1 MMSIFNAIRKIIKFT
16 RICSSI
22 SYNIIKYKLH
32 FITFNDA
39 VITTCNSLMHK
50 NYMFTKV
57 IQWGIQDVYDENN
70 IKDNRELQDY
80 FKIFSSN
87 VPYTAHDVEYS
98 VSHLKH
104 ATSYAAMNNNDELII
119 ENDRVPI
126 NSGTVALVFKARLN
140 NIPVVIKI
148 LRKNI
153 KHRIKE
159 DIYDLLHFF
168 GNFFIRKIINCYI
181 KIDFK
186 NFLVNNC
193 DILLKQCD
201 FNNEVANALIF
212 SNNLKNKK
220 NIVIPRVYKYFTE
233 ASNEIIVMDYLEGQ
247 IAKNVPVEEFK
258 IHAITLQTFF
268 FESLFMYNIF
278 HGDFHLGNI
287 IIMNDYT
294 VGIIDFG
301 IVYIVADHVSNDL
314 FNIMFLAVDDDK
326 KMNIDLILKLTI
338 KMICTNKSKHESI
351 LKILKNDTEFIR
363 SLSSD
368 FSANEMVNCVNKIM
382 SLKNIEVKS
391 EICNLIL
398 STMSGLNT
406 IEYVN
411 DKHNLKQLLKSY
423 MNRSIKLD

>member
-1 MMSIFNAIRKIIKFT
+1 MSIFNTIKKIIKFT

-22 SYNIIKYKLH
+22 SYNIIKYKLR

-39 VITTCNSLMHK
+39 VITTCNSLMHE

-57 IQWGIQDVYDENN
+57 IQWGIQDVYNENN

-80 FKIFSSN
+80 FKNFSSN

-119 ENDRVPI
+119 ENDHIPI

-159 DIYDLLHFF
+159 DIYDLLQFF
-168 GNFFIRKIINCYI
+168 GNIFIRKITSCYV

-186 NFLVNNC
+186 NFLINNC
-193 DILLKQCD
+193 DVLLKQCD
-201 FNNEVANALIF
+201 FNNEAANALLFENI
-212 SNNLKNKK
+212 LKNKK
-220 NIVIPRVYKYFTE
+220 NIVIPHVYKHFTE
-233 ASNEIIVMDYLEGQ
+233 ALNEIIVMDYLDGR

-258 IHAITLQTFF
+258 IHVETLQTQF
-268 FESLFMYNIF
+268 FESLFLHNIC

-287 IIMNDYT
+287 IFMNNNT
-294 VGIIDFG
+294 IGIIDFG
-301 IVYIVADHVSNDL
+301 IVYNVADDISNDL
-314 FNIMFLAVDDDK
+314 FNIMLLVIDVK
-326 KMNIDLILKLTI
+326 NKNINLILKISI
-338 KMICTNKSKHESI
+338 KLVCKNKSEYDAVFQT
-351 LKILKNDTEFIR
+351 LKNDKLFTSF
-363 SLSSD
+363 LCD
-368 FSANEMVNCVNKIM
+368 YSANAIIHIINKIM
-382 SLKNIEVKS
+382 SLKNLEVKP

-398 STMSGLNT
+398 STMSSLNV
-406 IEYVN
+406 IEHAN
-411 DKHNLKQLLKSY
+411 DKQNLRKLLKSY
-423 MNRSIKLD
+423 MNRSINLD